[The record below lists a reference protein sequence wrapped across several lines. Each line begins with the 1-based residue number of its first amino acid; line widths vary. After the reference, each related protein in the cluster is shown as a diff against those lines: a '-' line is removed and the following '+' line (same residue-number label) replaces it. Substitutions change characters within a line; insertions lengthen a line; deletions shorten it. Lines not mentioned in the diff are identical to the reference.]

1 MHGIYGSQLPEE
13 TFIHL
18 QSSSDTAMLL
28 TMSMLLMPMQAFAAE
43 SVGSIRAY
51 NARCV
56 SKNFFDAVGMQIVE
70 LANARIEAIIAE
82 SEAMGMNT
90 NDPAVINGIVA
101 SMLVRTSVISA
112 AAQVSAALC
121 GVTTVCEW
129 VDVTIGAGDN
139 AVTVS
144 VDPLRVVLV

>member
-1 MHGIYGSQLPEE
+1 MKKIK
-13 TFIHL
+13 TTII
-18 QSSSDTAMLL
+18 MLL
-28 TMSMLLMPMQAFAAE
+28 TVAMLLMPMQAFAAE

-51 NARCV
+51 NARCT

-101 SMLVRTSVISA
+101 SMLVRTSVVSATAQA
-112 AAQVSAALC
+112 AASLC
-121 GVTTVCEW
+121 GVMTVCEW